1 MLVTLDDMIVIC
13 YRIKGVIWDDDDD
26 EHDDD
31 DDDEHDENEH
41 DEHEYE
47 TE

>member
-1 MLVTLDDMIVIC
+1 MLVTLGDMIVIC
-13 YRIKGVIWDDDDD
+13 YRIKGVCWDD

-31 DDDEHDENEH
+31 DDDDDDDEHDEH